1 MEYDVLE
8 KAKLRRYWK
17 DPWLRVMALGSG
29 EMNGQNTED
38 CQSSEST
45 LYGDQYTS
53 VQIPRLN
60 PKVNCG
66 IWMIVIIPL

>member
-1 MEYDVLE
+1 
-8 KAKLRRYWK
+8 
-17 DPWLRVMALGSG
+17 MALGSG